1 MVLTKTQYLVVCGI
15 IVEAADDDIA
25 REIVYDSCN
34 ITGMDVTIEY
44 VQLHERESTNDNSND
59 NQ

>member
-1 MVLTKTQYLVVCGI
+1 MKTYYLVVCGI

-25 REIVYDSCN
+25 REIVYDACK

-44 VQLHERESTNDNSND
+44 VQLHEQGESK
-59 NQ
+59 